1 MGKMGFGQ
9 KWLKW
14 IKWCISTASFSLK
27 GVETRGSPIPYL
39 FVIAMEALSSLLV
52 RAREGGF
59 LSGFKIKSPIY
70 TGSSCGLKLF
80 QGEMI
85 PIGSMVNLEVLASE
99 IGCKFFSANGVS
111 IMQVKGIVWK
121 KVIKGKYGEEEGG
134 WSFCEAKEAWVPDLW
149 EQRERGGVWNF
160 HFARNPNDWEL
171 DSMERSF
178 STARSLG
185 E

>member
-1 MGKMGFGQ
+1 MK
-9 KWLKW
+9 
-14 IKWCISTASFSLK
+14 
-27 GVETRGSPIPYL
+27 
-39 FVIAMEALSSLLV
+39 ALSSLLV

-85 PIGSMVNLEVLASE
+85 PIGSMVNLEVLALE
-99 IGCKFFSANGVS
+99 IGCKVGELSSSYLGLPLRPLT
-111 IMQVKGIVWK
+111 VKGIVWK

-134 WSFCEAKEAWVPDLW
+134 WSFCERVKFWRNSWCSQEPFKVMFPILFALFKAKEAWVPDLW

-160 HFARNPNDWEL
+160 HLLEIQMIGSWILWRGPFFN
-171 DSMERSF
+171 SKVI
-178 STARSLG
+178 G
-185 E
+185 